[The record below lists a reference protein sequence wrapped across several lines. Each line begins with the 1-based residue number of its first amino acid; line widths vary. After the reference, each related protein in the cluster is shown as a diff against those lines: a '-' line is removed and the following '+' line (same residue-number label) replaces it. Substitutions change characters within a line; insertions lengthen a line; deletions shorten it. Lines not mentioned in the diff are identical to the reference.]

1 MDRINFGIEGALILG
16 RLGALIEG
24 RLGALIEGKFQLLF
38 FFAAGADFARVIGGF
53 FTELTD
59 VKDFVDGNGGA
70 LFFGAADLARLTRF
84 GDSSTPGAG
93 VGGKRDGRIGSR

>member
-38 FFAAGADFARVIGGF
+38 FFGGF

-93 VGGKRDGRIGSR
+93 VGGRRDGRIGSR